1 MSELDGK
8 KIRVECDRCGSVE
21 ATVLGSQMLAGHD
34 FEPQGTA
41 LVECPQCQQP
51 LVAQH
56 WYYED
61 GISPDGTIVGNWTPF
76 KRAWPAPDR
85 VIPHDLPDGVGE
97 SLREA
102 QKCLGASAFIAC
114 AAMCGRALEALCRDH
129 NANDKMLGAGL
140 KELRTA
146 GQIDERLY
154 EWGRE
159 LNKKRNIAA
168 HPDPTPISKTD
179 AEYVFDF
186 ALAIC
191 DYVYV
196 LTAKFERFKAG
207 K

>member
-85 VIPHDLPDGVGE
+85 VIPHDLPDGVVSPYE
-97 SLREA
+97 RLRSVWEPRRSSPA
-102 QKCLGASAFIAC
+102 PRC
-114 AAMCGRALEALCRDH
+114 AAGH
-129 NANDKMLGAGL
+129 
-140 KELRTA
+140 
-146 GQIDERLY
+146 
-154 EWGRE
+154 
-159 LNKKRNIAA
+159 
-168 HPDPTPISKTD
+168 
-179 AEYVFDF
+179 
-186 ALAIC
+186 
-191 DYVYV
+191 
-196 LTAKFERFKAG
+196 
-207 K
+207 